1 MQTIEQ
7 HPYVDQVLSPLPT
20 GEGVGEHLVDD
31 PALEFLEDEIRKV
44 GSLAHNDIDWSRVE
58 RESLAILSGR
68 SKDLKV
74 LGFLMLALQ
83 RQGDG
88 ERFALS
94 LYLLRGALGSWW
106 SRAWPQPGE
115 RGARARRLL
124 FNQMLQ
130 RAHKPAE
137 GLSFNARLGDGRG
150 FCLELVAD
158 LIAQVGEQGLPDE
171 PLLDLRRLLERL
183 PAVDETPPAP
193 VAAPEPAETA
203 GLARGAA
210 PASLGELV
218 LDPGNERATRQSLL
232 RVAELLTGTEPANP
246 LLPAAAVRHLARHC
260 QRATQ
265 PRRPADGSGGGQRR
279 PGGGLPRGPG
289 AGGGS
294 VAVAAHRTKPVR
306 QPFLA
311 GWPLAECPGGLR
323 PGA

>member
-232 RVAELLTGTEPANP
+232 RVL
-246 LLPAAAVRHLARHC
+246 
-260 QRATQ
+260 
-265 PRRPADGSGGGQRR
+265 SY
-279 PGGGLPRGPG
+279 
-289 AGGGS
+289 
-294 VAVAAHRTKPVR
+294 
-306 QPFLA
+306 
-311 GWPLAECPGGLR
+311 
-323 PGA
+323 